1 MPTKHVEIKGL
12 DQLMRKIKRI
22 EDLSAFNQGLHK
34 GALLIK
40 AKVAKYPQATSANS
54 PSQDRWYQR
63 GYGPKWRVKSGDIH
77 GRATSETLGR
87 KWTIVQQMGRA
98 LTWIVGNIVSY
109 GRWVQSDDDQA
120 SFHKKRGWPTI
131 ETVARLYSK
140 HVLELVKRN
149 VDQALEK

>member
-12 DQLMRKIKRI
+12 DQLTKKIDSITSLR
-22 EDLSAFNQGLHK
+22 AFDEGLRK

-40 AKVAKYPQATSANS
+40 AKVAKYPARTSANM
-54 PSQDRWYQR
+54 PNGRWYQR

-87 KWTIVQQMGRA
+87 KWTVVQQMGRA
-98 LTWIVGNIVSY
+98 LTWIVGNNVSY
-109 GRWVQSDDDQA
+109 GRFVQSDDDQA
-120 SFHKKRGWPTI
+120 QFHKKRGWPTI

-140 HVLELVKRN
+140 QVLGFVKRN